1 MHNKTYDR
9 RTRIRLVG
17 KQPTVAFTQ
26 TAIIIDLIGPG
37 AVTGTAAILLWALAG
52 LLVVVGLAGTILPA
66 LPGVPFVF
74 IGLLIIAWIG
84 DFQRI
89 AWPTLTL
96 LALLTALA
104 VAADLVAAIFGAKRA
119 GASRLA
125 LLGAALG
132 SVVGLFFGL
141 VGIFVL
147 PFIGAVI
154 GELMAR
160 QRLDQAAKVG
170 FATWLGMLVGALA
183 KLSLAIT
190 MLGVFV
196 IAYFI

>member
-1 MHNKTYDR
+1 M
-9 RTRIRLVG
+9 
-17 KQPTVAFTQ
+17 
-26 TAIIIDLIGPG
+26 
-37 AVTGTAAILLWALAG
+37 TGTAAILLWALAG

-74 IGLLIIAWIG
+74 MGLLIIAWIG

-141 VGIFVL
+141 VGIVVL

-170 FATWLGMLVGALA
+170 FATWLGMLAGALA